1 MKHYFLAGLL
11 AFICTGCLGDILD
24 EDGSLYSDT
33 DLLGTWD
40 TTTTWFMLGGDEV
53 HFNEMRFCMEGGKV
67 SLCALI
73 ASPGTANEFDLLEDS
88 ASPLKFYDWSMSE
101 AGLLSMRL
109 EFEVIVNS
117 GNGDTVTS
125 WTNDYFGW
133 LTLTKQS
140 MAGEAEHE
148 SFIDGIPDE
157 SYAGEFLGIKQG

>member
-40 TTTTWFMLGGDEV
+40 TTTTWFILGGDEA
-53 HFNEMRFCMEGGKV
+53 HFNEMRFC
-67 SLCALI
+67 
-73 ASPGTANEFDLLEDS
+73 
-88 ASPLKFYDWSMSE
+88 
-101 AGLLSMRL
+101 
-109 EFEVIVNS
+109 
-117 GNGDTVTS
+117 
-125 WTNDYFGW
+125 
-133 LTLTKQS
+133 